1 MNTLSRGAIVL
12 ALILLSAPLIHA
24 QDLSKYRSFSFGTT
38 LEDLAKQ
45 IAVQPADIA
54 VVHEHPALIQ
64 ELRWWPPQPYSSSQ
78 PTESASRI
86 LFSFY
91 NGTLYRMFVTYD
103 DSVIKGLTADDMIH
117 VISVK
122 YGTATRPV
130 AEIKFPTNP
139 SYEDTSAKVIAR
151 WEDPQYSLNLLRLS
165 LQDAFAMVMFS
176 KQADA
181 QATVSIAESVKLERQ
196 EAPQKEATKVKKD
209 SDELEGERQKNI
221 RAFLP

>member
-1 MNTLSRGAIVL
+1 MNILSRGAIVL
-12 ALILLSAPLIHA
+12 ALILFSAPLTDA
-24 QDLSKYRSFSFGTT
+24 QDLSKYRSFSFGMT
-38 LEDLAKQ
+38 LADLAKQ
-45 IAVQPADIA
+45 IGVQPADIA

-91 NGTLYRMFVTYD
+91 NGTLYRIFVTYD
-103 DSVIKGLTADDMIH
+103 DSAIKGLTADDMIQA
-117 VISVK
+117 ISTM

-130 AEIKFPTNP
+130 AEIKFPTSP

-151 WEDPQYSLNLLRLS
+151 WEDPQYSLNLLRRS
-165 LQDAFAMVMFS
+165 SQDTFAVAMFS

-196 EAPQKEATKVKKD
+196 EAPQKEAAQVKTD
-209 SDELEGERQKNI
+209 ADDLERERQKNI
-221 RAFLP
+221 GAFLP

>member
-1 MNTLSRGAIVL
+1 MKIISRAAIVL
-12 ALILLSAPLIHA
+12 ALIMLSVPLIHA
-24 QDLSKYRSFSFGTT
+24 QDLSKYRNFSFGMT
-38 LEDLAKQ
+38 LADLAKQ
-45 IAVQPADIA
+45 IDARPTDVATA
-54 VVHEHPALIQ
+54 HEHPALIQ
-64 ELRWWPPQPYSSSQ
+64 ELRWWPPQPYSSLQ

-103 DSVIKGLTADDMIH
+103 DSAIKGLTADDMIQ
-117 VISVK
+117 VISMK

-130 AEIKFPTNP
+130 ADIKFPNNP
-139 SYEDTSAKVIAR
+139 SYEDTSEKVIAR
-151 WEDPQYSLNLLRLS
+151 WEDPQYSLNLVRLS
-165 LQDAFAMVMFS
+165 LQDTFAIVMFS

-181 QATVSIAESVKLERQ
+181 QAAVSIAESVKLEQQ

-209 SDELEGERQKNI
+209 ADDLEGERQKNI